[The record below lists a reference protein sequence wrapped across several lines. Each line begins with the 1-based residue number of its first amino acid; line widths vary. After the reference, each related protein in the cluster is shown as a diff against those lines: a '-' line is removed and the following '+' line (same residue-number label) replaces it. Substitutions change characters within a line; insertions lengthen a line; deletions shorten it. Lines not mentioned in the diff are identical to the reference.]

1 MVHLSVCFQTKYSLI
16 VLVTTLVVITTEVW
30 CLTPRCF
37 PKAHHPYTDEGRN
50 EGFETFKWYTPGTLS
65 NFYLGHNRVY
75 STYFEF
81 QGSCTIKAIAISFTA
96 HGNCRFS
103 VSSKSFDHNG
113 WSNERS
119 VRFSNLSTFGS
130 RHNIYLSEQSSH
142 GLLIKF
148 TVRSDRTRPLS
159 QCTFQLN
166 EAREPFI
173 ALHVQEDYDECS
185 ALHNPCYGYYPNPDS
200 GPHCH
205 NTWGSYR
212 CTCQHGYKLT
222 QDGNT
227 YTCNDIDECAQSDNH
242 CYTYFRRDN
251 APNCIN
257 TPGTYNCVC
266 PQGYEVEGIRNET
279 LFQCRDIDECSLT
292 PHHCVAYSAQGPR
305 RCVNSMGSYTCNC
318 VEGFIFQD
326 TRNGSICVLVASSPG
341 PTESPATA
349 SERTDTTPATTSS
362 EAREKFAPHPSLPP
376 TEYASHRTT
385 HLITSSAPLNVTS
398 PIAIPATTQ
407 SDTMMPGSNT
417 SSSSVTIL
425 VSLLVIGLMLMTL
438 LLAVGLWKRR
448 QIAKF
453 FHRNE
458 ITARPATT
466 SEGQVA
472 VSARF
477 RADREEMQLS
487 HQPSNPVTNEYTV
500 AVVGAPHE
508 YATVPERDGHSG
520 EQMYSE
526 ATAPSNIPIVRSGH
540 RIPPDITNAERYTQP
555 EIQRSV
561 VNSANLPSQYAYI
574 ESSSRVLSATSPR
587 VHDTPGPAPPPSLPN
602 DTYSVPHSHSQP
614 VSNPS
619 SSRRVVMPSDYLE
632 PSDSN
637 TAASSNAK
645 VHNGG
650 PTP

>member
-16 VLVTTLVVITTEVW
+16 VLVTTLVAITTEIW
-30 CLTPRCF
+30 CLTPRCI
-37 PKAHHPYTDEGRN
+37 PEAHRLYRYEGTSGGLN
-50 EGFETFKWYTPGTLS
+50 TFKWYNSHISGTLS
-65 NFYLGHNRVY
+65 YRYLVYNRVY
-75 STYFEF
+75 STTFEF
-81 QGSCTIKAIAISFTA
+81 QGSCTIEAIAISFKA
-96 HGNCRFS
+96 HGNCRVS
-103 VSSKSFDHNG
+103 VSSQSFDHSG

-119 VRFSNLSTFGS
+119 VRFSHRSKHGF
-130 RHNIYLSEQSSH
+130 RHNLNFTVQSSH
-142 GLLIKF
+142 GLQIKF
-148 TVRSDRTRPLS
+148 TVHSAITRPLS
-159 QCTFQLN
+159 QCVFQLN
-166 EAREPFI
+166 EAYEPVI

-185 ALHNPCYGYYPNPDS
+185 ALHNPCYRYYPIPDS

-212 CTCQHGYKLT
+212 CNCQHGYKRT

-242 CYTYFRRDN
+242 CYTHFRRDN

-257 TPGTYNCVC
+257 TPGTYDCVC
-266 PQGYEVEGIRNET
+266 RQGYDVEGVTNET
-279 LFQCRDIDECSLT
+279 LLQCRDIDECSLT
-292 PHHCVAYSAQGPR
+292 PHHCSAYSAQGPGK
-305 RCVNSMGSYTCNC
+305 CVNIPGSYVCNC
-318 VEGFIFQD
+318 FEGFTIRD
-326 TRNGSICVLVASSPG
+326 TLNGRICVASSPTQS
-341 PTESPATA
+341 PTTSLQHTGTA
-349 SERTDTTPATTSS
+349 PATTSS
-362 EAREKFAPHPSLPP
+362 ETREKFPSYPSLPP

-385 HLITSSAPLNVTS
+385 HLRTSSAPHNVTS

-500 AVVGAPHE
+500 AVVGVPRE
-508 YATVPERDGHSG
+508 YATVPERDGHRG

-526 ATAPSNIPIVRSGH
+526 ATAPSNILIVRSGH
-540 RIPPDITNAERYTQP
+540 RIPPDTTDASIFGAATSRVGENPDAERYTQP
-555 EIQRSV
+555 VIQRSV
-561 VNSANLPSQYAYI
+561 VNSSNLQSQYTYI
-574 ESSSRVLSATSPR
+574 ESSSRVLSATCPR
-587 VHDTPGPAPPPSLPN
+587 VHGTPGPAPPSLPN
-602 DTYSVPHSHSQP
+602 DTYSVPHSQP
-614 VSNPS
+614 VSNHP
-619 SSRRVVMPSDYLE
+619 SSRRVTTPSDYLE
-632 PSDSN
+632 PSDC
-637 TAASSNAK
+637 
-645 VHNGG
+645 
-650 PTP
+650 

>member
-166 EAREPFI
+166 EAREPYI
-173 ALHVQEDYDECS
+173 ALHVQE
-185 ALHNPCYGYYPNPDS
+185 AL
-200 GPHCH
+200 
-205 NTWGSYR
+205 
-212 CTCQHGYKLT
+212 
-222 QDGNT
+222 
-227 YTCNDIDECAQSDNH
+227 
-242 CYTYFRRDN
+242 
-251 APNCIN
+251 
-257 TPGTYNCVC
+257 
-266 PQGYEVEGIRNET
+266 
-279 LFQCRDIDECSLT
+279 
-292 PHHCVAYSAQGPR
+292 
-305 RCVNSMGSYTCNC
+305 
-318 VEGFIFQD
+318 
-326 TRNGSICVLVASSPG
+326 SPG
-341 PTESPATA
+341 PTASPTTA

-362 EAREKFAPHPSLPP
+362 EAREKFTSHPSWPP
-376 TEYASHRTT
+376 TEYASNRTT